1 MEGDEVVFE
10 RSVRNNEEPVL
21 FSEKKYNFIVDS
33 TSNQGNFSSGQM
45 QFNLKT
51 LSSQSQWTSLS
62 EMVVEFP
69 IKITA
74 QVTTAAVNGTG
85 GSPVIANGAFA
96 GLDSAL
102 IKSGFHQWIN
112 SAQLIINGQTIQS
125 LQQYE
130 NVAATYRILSSWSQ
144 DNLKTWGTTTGIALD
159 DMTGDSTGTTATM
172 DTVGISNAPIAT
184 VCDSIRGFDC
194 VNNQA
199 VLSNRGVVSRT
210 KLNNNAITTS
220 TVAGGILGTAQMIN
234 SGMSNVSTFASA
246 TSVTA
251 ANQYIYVQY
260 MMGTVRIRD
269 LFDIEEFPLVKNI
282 DGYLYLNFNSATTT
296 LTGALNGSYN
306 LANALA
312 STSTTMNNGLSCPYL
327 LNVSNS
333 IGSNTATNGINFEA
347 TSGATGGTP
356 SAAIITVIGNV
367 DGTKTTVAS
376 MVGGTAGAPLIT
388 QARLIAPFYVANPQ
402 VDAALTKHNHS
413 FSTYEKI
420 VNPITVTAGGSTN
433 YIVTVGVPNPRKLV
447 LLPMW
452 QNLNAGSAT
461 AGWGKTGLTSPEIS
475 PFDSVPAT
483 SGPYAYLSQL
493 QVYVANKPLFQ
504 YPINYDFEMWN
515 AEISQLG
522 ANGNVVDELTSGLL
536 TQQLWEQNHRYY
548 CIDLERRME
557 SEDGASKSIQVS
569 FTNPSPS
576 TGYGLKVIAMV
587 FYEKKWHIDSDICKL
602 SSYA

>member
-1 MEGDEVVFE
+1 MEGDECVFE
-10 RSVRNNEEPVL
+10 RSARNNNEPVL
-21 FSEKKYNFIVDS
+21 FSDKKYTFIVDS
-33 TSNQGNFSSGQM
+33 TSNQGSFSSGQM

-51 LSSQSQWTSLS
+51 LSSQSQWQSLQ

-74 QVTTAAVNGTG
+74 QVTTAAVIG
-85 GSPVIANGAFA
+85 GSPTIANGTFA
-96 GLDSAL
+96 GIDSAL

-144 DNLKTWGTTTGIALD
+144 DNLKKWGTTTGVALD
-159 DMTGDSTGTTATM
+159 DMTGDSTGTTATI
-172 DTVGISNAPIAT
+172 DSVGLSNAPLAT
-184 VCDSIRGFDC
+184 VATPVRGFDC
-194 VNNQA
+194 VNNQV
-199 VLSNRGVVSRT
+199 VLSNRGVVARA
-210 KLNNNAITTS
+210 KLNNNAIVST
-220 TVAGGILGTAQMIN
+220 TVAGGILGTSQMIS

-246 TSVTA
+246 TAVTA

-260 MMGTVRIRD
+260 MMGTVRLRD
-269 LFDIEEFPLVKNI
+269 LFDIEEFPLVKNV

-296 LTGALNGSYN
+296 LTGSSTNTVST
-306 LANALA
+306 NALSA
-312 STSTTMNNGLSCPYL
+312 SSTTMNNGLSCPYM
-327 LNVSNS
+327 LNVSAS
-333 IGSNTATNGINFEA
+333 GSAGSSTAQGVATNGINFDAA
-347 TSGATGGTP
+347 TLATGTP
-356 SAAIITVIGNV
+356 TTCVVTVVGNV
-367 DGTKTTVAS
+367 DGTKTVVS
-376 MVGGTAGAPLIT
+376 NMVGGTAGGPLLT
-388 QARLIAPFYVANPQ
+388 QARLIAPYYIANPQ
-402 VDAALTKHNHS
+402 VDAALTKHDHR

-420 VNPITVTAGGSTN
+420 VNPIIVTAGSPTN

-452 QNLNAGSAT
+452 QSLGGASLSA
-461 AGWGKTGLTSPEIS
+461 PEIS

-483 SGPYAYLSQL
+483 SGPFAYLSQL

-515 AEISQLG
+515 SEISSNG
-522 ANGNVVDELTSGLL
+522 ANGNIVDELTSGLL
-536 TQQLWEQNHRYY
+536 TQQLWEQNHRFYT
-548 CIDLERRME
+548 IDLERRME

-576 TGYGLKVIAMV
+576 TGYGLKVIAIV
-587 FYEKKWHIDSDICKL
+587 FYEKKWHIDTDICKL